1 MRILHIGD
9 IHFSRKNA
17 PELDV
22 VAPEIIKIARKRK
35 PDMIVCTGDVFDKV
49 EPLTSPVVRVAIA
62 FFRVLSNIA
71 PVVIVRGTPSH
82 DGIHGLDFLSSVA
95 TIVEYDSVFSLF
107 GDLSNWDASYG
118 WARYTVRG
126 TSILFVPSF
135 PKNASDE
142 LVLSVKDVAKN
153 STIMFSHGSI
163 SGAVNEHGVP
173 VDLFDVE
180 WDIQELKSLGP
191 RLIGMGHIH
200 KPQILSSDPIIYYAG
215 SVGRFHFGE
224 QNDKNLVFI
233 NIHADRIDIEL
244 EPLPA
249 SPCLHYDSSTDISV
263 IRAALEHGY
272 PNTAVV
278 VHGVEPDDH
287 KLLRLQIEYRGRVRL
302 DMQEKKDREHHV
314 AFWGGMSVEEL
325 VWEYVVENHKDWSQ
339 SKEEVSQALALIAS
353 RATGS

>member
-22 VAPEIIKIARKRK
+22 VIPEILKIAHKKK
-35 PDMIVCTGDVFDKV
+35 PDLIVCTGDVFDKV

-62 FFRVLSNIA
+62 FFRVLSNFA

-95 TIVEYDSVFSLF
+95 TVVEYDSVFSLF
-107 GDLSNWDASYG
+107 GDLSNWDAGCG
-118 WARYTVRG
+118 WARYTVDG
-126 TSILFVPSF
+126 LSILFVPSF

-142 LVLSVKDVAKN
+142 LILGVKDAAKN

-180 WDIQELKSLGP
+180 WDIQELKSIGP

-200 KPQILSSDPIIYYAG
+200 KPQILSNDPIIYYAG

-224 QNDKNLVFI
+224 ENNKNLVFI
-233 NIHADRIDIEL
+233 NLYADRIDLEL

-263 IRAALEHGY
+263 IRAALEHGH

-278 VHGVEPDDH
+278 VHGVEPDNH